1 VSASAP
7 GDGKPSIRWALT
19 VPFTGVPLSDHTEL
33 YRRAEAAG
41 YDDLWSGE
49 TPNGTDGFTPL
60 ALAAPVTERV
70 RLATG
75 IVNPFTRGPAV
86 LAQTAAA
93 LQEASR
99 GRFVLGLGSSSNVVV
114 ERFNGMVFERPLS
127 KVREAVA
134 AIRPVLSVPPERG
147 PGGLRLERPVTEP
160 VPIVLAALR
169 GKMLALAAEVA
180 DGAFTNFLPL
190 SGLGQ
195 VVEALRKGEE
205 AAAREPGSTELVCRF
220 FILPVPAEQG
230 IVMARAMFSAYGSV
244 PVYASFFRWLGWAE
258 QLDPMVEAYEAGDRK
273 RAAELASED
282 LIREIFI
289 FGAPEEIKER
299 VQEFVDGGITTAV
312 LTPIAPPDQLPGL
325 IDALA
330 RS

>member
-1 VSASAP
+1 VTAGEHP
-7 GDGKPSIRWALT
+7 VTRWALT
-19 VPFTGVPLSDHTEL
+19 VPFTGVPLSEHAEL
-33 YRRAEAAG
+33 YRRAEALG

-60 ALAAPVTERV
+60 ALAAPVTARM

-75 IVNPFTRGPAV
+75 IVNPYTRGPAV

-93 LQEASR
+93 LQEASD
-99 GRFVLGLGSSSNVVV
+99 GRFVLGLGASSNVTV

-147 PGGLRLERPVTEP
+147 PGGLRLERPVTTP

-169 GKMLALAAEVA
+169 GKMLALAGELA
-180 DGAFTNFLPL
+180 DGAFTNFLPI
-190 SGLGQ
+190 SGLHQ
-195 VVEALRKGEE
+195 V
-205 AAAREPGSTELVCRF
+205 AAALGDGERAAGRPEGSSEFVCRF
-220 FILPVPAEQG
+220 FVLPVPEDQG
-230 IVMARAMFSAYGSV
+230 IAMARAMFSAYGSV
-244 PVYASFFRWLGWAE
+244 PVYANFYRWLGWAE
-258 QLDPMVEAYEAGDRK
+258 RIDPMVEAYTAGDRA
-273 RAAELASED
+273 RAAELAPEE
-282 LIREIFI
+282 LIKEIFV
-289 FGAPEEIKER
+289 FGSPEAIKAR
-299 VQEFVDGGITTAV
+299 LDEFIDGGITTAV
-312 LTPIAPPDQLPGL
+312 LTPIAAPDQVPGL

>member
-1 VSASAP
+1 M
-7 GDGKPSIRWALT
+7 
-19 VPFTGVPLSDHTEL
+19 
-33 YRRAEAAG
+33 
-41 YDDLWSGE
+41 
-49 TPNGTDGFTPL
+49 
-60 ALAAPVTERV
+60 

-93 LQEASR
+93 LQEASG
-99 GRFVLGLGSSSNVVV
+99 GRFVLGLGASSNVVV

-127 KVREAVA
+127 RVREAVA

-147 PGGLRLERPVTEP
+147 PGGLKLERPVKEP

-180 DGAFTNFLPL
+180 EGAFTNFLPL
-190 SGLGQ
+190 SGLAQ
-195 VVEALRKGEE
+195 VVGALREGET
-205 AAAREPGSTELVCRF
+205 AAGREPGSTELACRF
-220 FILPVPAEQG
+220 FIIAAPAEQG
-230 IVMARAMFSAYGSV
+230 IAMARPMFAAYGSV

-258 QLDPMVEAYEAGDRK
+258 QLDPMVNAYEAGDRK
-273 RAAELASED
+273 RAAELAPEE

-289 FGAPEEIKER
+289 FGSPEEIKAR
-299 VQEFVDGGITTAV
+299 VEEFVAGGITTAV
-312 LTPIAPPDQLPGL
+312 LTPIAAPDQLPGL

-330 RS
+330 RR